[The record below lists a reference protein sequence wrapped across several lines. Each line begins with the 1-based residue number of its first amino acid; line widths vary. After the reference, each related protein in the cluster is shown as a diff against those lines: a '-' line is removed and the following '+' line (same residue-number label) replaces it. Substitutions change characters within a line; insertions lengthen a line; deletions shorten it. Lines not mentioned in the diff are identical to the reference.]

1 MYGIDIMYFDVC
13 MCKGIDCPLKDKCL
27 RYNAKPSKLQ
37 TYFTE
42 IQYQNGK
49 CEYFVD
55 YKNIEDKLNKKRE

>member
-1 MYGIDIMYFDVC
+1 MYGIDFMDFDIY